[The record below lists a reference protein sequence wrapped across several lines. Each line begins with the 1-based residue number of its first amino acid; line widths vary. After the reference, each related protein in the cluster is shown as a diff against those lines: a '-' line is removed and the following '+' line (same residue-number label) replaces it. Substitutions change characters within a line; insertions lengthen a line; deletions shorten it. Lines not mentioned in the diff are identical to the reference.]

1 MLVILQNALDGNEE
15 LTPLGYH
22 LAALPVSPRIGK
34 MILFGAIF
42 SCLDPVLT
50 VASVLGF
57 KDPFVFPLVSPN
69 RPNSLPTQF
78 LIIKAFTPL
87 EIHTW

>member
-1 MLVILQNALDGNEE
+1 MFISLQNALDAHEG

-22 LAALPVSPRIGK
+22 LAALPVNPRIGK

-42 SCLDPVLT
+42 SCLDPVLA

-57 KDPFVFPLVSPN
+57 KDPFVFPLVSKL
-69 RPNSLPTQF
+69 SAVF
-78 LIIKAFTPL
+78 C
-87 EIHTW
+87 